1 MPTRDGIKDLMSHIG
16 KDVGQL
22 ERHWL
27 ESRSVRVRVCA
38 CMCVC
43 ENTDFK
49 KLAASTEAE
58 YMKKGRNSA
67 LTKSH
72 Q

>member
-27 ESRSVRVRVCA
+27 ESRSVHVRV
-38 CMCVC
+38 CVC